1 MQGTPGT
8 GNLESGAA
16 QPSVRHSPG
25 NKLTRASVRRMQGAG
40 ISGQDSCVT
49 MQMMIGSFILFWIGY
64 VLWITWELKNTRD
77 AELLHRATRQ
87 QFATQPVEG

>member
-1 MQGTPGT
+1 MQGTSGA

-16 QPSVRHSPG
+16 RPSVRHTPG
-25 NKLTRASVRRMQGAG
+25 KTADPRFRSAQGAG

-64 VLWITWELKNTRD
+64 VLWMTWELKSTRD